1 MVRFLVLFRKWD
13 WLMGSILTPHPLAVH
28 PRLADIAFITQGHQ
42 HEQLLINVMAAAC
55 AQALQRG
62 DRRVNHHKIR
72 LFAQWGLITAEN
84 IDSLLE
90 MAGEAKKTEITGF
103 LLEYQHAHFAKK
115 KKSFD
120 L

>member
-1 MVRFLVLFRKWD
+1 M
-13 WLMGSILTPHPLAVH
+13 
-28 PRLADIAFITQGHQ
+28 
-42 HEQLLINVMAAAC
+42 
-55 AQALQRG
+55 
-62 DRRVNHHKIR
+62 
-72 LFAQWGLITAEN
+72 ITAEN